1 MIKSVLMGVFAT
13 LLFSGVAFGDDQDD
27 VEAVLE
33 AYSAAL
39 ESEDVMAAEARVRT
53 DGEDFTIF
61 EGAGRNIGWSD
72 YRDHHLVPEFA
83 AEGFAIHEYDWRDY
97 RIDVSGDMALA
108 TFSIHMEYTV
118 HGEDRERDANG
129 TAVLLRTADGWLIRH
144 MHTS

>member
-1 MIKSVLMGVFAT
+1 MKTIYALIAALALTGPAFA
-13 LLFSGVAFGDDQDD
+13 DEHND

-39 ESEDVMAAEARVRT
+39 ESEDLAAAEARVLPE
-53 DGEDFTIF
+53 GEDFTIF
-61 EGAGRNIGWSD
+61 EGSGRNIGWSD
-72 YRDHHLVPEFA
+72 YRDHHLAPEFA

-108 TFSIHMEYTV
+108 TFSIRMEYTV

-129 TAVLLRTADGWLIRH
+129 TAVLLRTEDGWLIRH
-144 MHTS
+144 LHTS